1 MDRKHIDEKKQRI
14 INERKQMLKEFVDGG
29 GILEN
34 LTIKDKEYIA
44 VKNLDIYVN
53 GRRLSLEER
62 FDYLGFPRKPQQKP
76 FENKLND
83 IKEML
88 DDFVA
93 QGGNVDE
100 IDISHPIYVQM
111 RAFTPVVNGKK
122 LTIEEKFELAGH
134 PRKSKINDM
143 ELFYNR
149 LCELESFKDENGYV
163 DSYRKDDTMKG
174 FLSYLSIRYD
184 LPMSL
189 VICLLGDQKLQK
201 HVVVT
206 DRIQYLKKL
215 LTDYL
220 AEHKNFIGIR
230 RLDPK
235 LYHFLTATSKA
246 FPTPSGKKLRNLD
259 LIELLGFED
268 VDNGFA
274 KDTNFVNFSEELF
287 MKTYMP
293 IIRENGGVISLADI
307 DHTDNYRL
315 NLYLRRK
322 NETKAEFFARY
333 NVKLLN
339 PRILGYGKKVILP
352 EYPYMDEMQ
361 EELNNL
367 LADIFTQNPELQ
379 QASIAKLFEI
389 KVDAVRAIYAK
400 YKDKIEQKHIL
411 NVEESTN
418 NQTIDSASKH

>member
-1 MDRKHIDEKKQRI
+1 MTLFSFLSKKVQPNQPI
-14 INERKQMLKEFVDGG
+14 SAG
-29 GILEN
+29 
-34 LTIKDKEYIA
+34 
-44 VKNLDIYVN
+44 
-53 GRRLSLEER
+53 
-62 FDYLGFPRKPQQKP
+62 YLPLLKP
-76 FENKLND
+76 F
-83 IKEML
+83 
-88 DDFVA
+88 VA
-93 QGGNVDE
+93 ATVVGGNVDE

-220 AEHKNFIGIR
+220 TEHKNFIGIR

-235 LYHFLTATSKA
+235 LYNFLTATSKA
-246 FPTPSGKKLRNLD
+246 FPTPSGRKLRNLD

-287 MKTYMP
+287 MTTYMP

-333 NVKLLN
+333 NVKFNQKYSVALIKISVALFLL
-339 PRILGYGKKVILP
+339 IH
-352 EYPYMDEMQ
+352 
-361 EELNNL
+361 
-367 LADIFTQNPELQ
+367 
-379 QASIAKLFEI
+379 SAKLCLFQPI
-389 KVDAVRAIYAK
+389 AIFSAILCNARAPPINL
-400 YKDKIEQKHIL
+400 IFHIS
-411 NVEESTN
+411 N
-418 NQTIDSASKH
+418 